1 MSHDQIT
8 SELCNNHPKYIVL
21 YIVTFDFGVPGVAV
35 PPGIFVSPI
44 PWPVLPFVADVLN
57 VDTDD

>member
-1 MSHDQIT
+1 MT
-8 SELCNNHPKYIVL
+8 SELFYNDAQKKKTIN
-21 YIVTFDFGVPGVAV
+21 TFVFGVPGVAV